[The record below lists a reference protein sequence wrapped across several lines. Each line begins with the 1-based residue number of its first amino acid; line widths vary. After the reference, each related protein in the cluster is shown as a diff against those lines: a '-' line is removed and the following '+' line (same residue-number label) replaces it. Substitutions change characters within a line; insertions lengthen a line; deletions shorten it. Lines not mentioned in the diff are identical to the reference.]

1 MKKSFIMTVA
11 VSMAL
16 SAVATET
23 GYISG
28 TSFEDISLDGNSS
41 VELVK
46 DANDAGVVDNVCY
59 WSTDAWKTEN
69 SADYEGF
76 FVVTNISGD
85 TSYPESR
92 PEYWNG
98 KYNSNALVIDTD
110 KPLYRRINPV
120 ISMDNST
127 ARTLDTKGVFFDSV
141 VQFTATDVSPTPVG
155 IDKLLVWLYT
165 SPEDVATNPDSG
177 LFKETEPITT
187 LVVTAG
193 YYKENDNTLY
203 TTNYCVAADDVSIKP
218 DEWHRLTIK
227 AFISNDGK
235 HALFNVYVDGK
246 KVSTEDG
253 ESDFISLKDNLT
265 SIPDIIGVAFDGKG
279 MVDDIAFTTTAP
291 DFANEG
297 GTPVET
303 FVLNVALSDTTNAR
317 LLAIH
322 TNNGP
327 VEIVN
332 GSYILEMGVDN
343 VKAYVE
349 CDSGYKVS
357 NSQATYDSDE
367 GYWIIPIDVTSAT
380 ADGTLNV
387 MISVEVDAAGVPTI
401 DGVPVTDN
409 DFSAANSGSAIKV
422 PTTWT
427 KDGQTLKNG
436 NTAVYTFESYYDVA
450 LDGGTVTLTL
460 NESARPVIS
469 ETATDEGDAIVVTDN
484 AVALGVTNAKPGL
497 WYGAWAYDD
506 VACAEANK
514 IGEEA
519 TGWVQAES
527 GKPTVVTVEK
537 PKKLT
542 VVLDKAFFRVVVDDK
557 DHTTPAEQN

>member
-59 WSTDAWKTEN
+59 WSTDAWETDN

-98 KYNSNALVIDTD
+98 KNNSNALVIDTD
-110 KPLYRRINPV
+110 KPLDRFIHYPTDGGGIPPESLKDKN
-120 ISMDNST
+120 
-127 ARTLDTKGVFFDSV
+127 VFFDSV
-141 VQFTATDVSPTPVG
+141 VQFTATDVSPTPVSS

-165 SPEDVATNPDSG
+165 SPEDVATNPG
-177 LFKETEPITT
+177 LFNETTPRTT
-187 LVVTAG
+187 LVVTARE
-193 YYKENDNTLY
+193 YKQIGDVVSHY
-203 TTNYCVAADDVSIKP
+203 TTNYCVAAENVSISP

-227 AFISNDGK
+227 AFVSNDGLET
-235 HALFNVYVDGK
+235 ALFNVYIDGK

-253 ESDFISLKDNLT
+253 KSDFISLNDGNST
-265 SIPDIIGVAFDGKG
+265 IIGVAFDGKG

-291 DFANEG
+291 DFANEEEEEVIYSLTLNFDTNVDIVMFDIG
-297 GTPVET
+297 NVPVE
-303 FVLNVALSDTTNAR
+303 N
-317 LLAIH
+317 
-322 TNNGP
+322 
-327 VEIVN
+327 
-332 GSYILEMGVDN
+332 
-343 VKAYVE
+343 
-349 CDSGYKVS
+349 
-357 NSQATYDSDE
+357 
-367 GYWIIPIDVTSAT
+367 VTSGSVYAIPVGSDAYLVVKPKTGYELTFEGAT
-380 ADGTLNV
+380 FKLNEFGYYDCTISPTATGSGTITITAV
-387 MISVEVDAAGVPTI
+387 ASGVAGVPTI

-436 NTAVYTFESYYDVA
+436 NTAVYTFASYYDVA